1 MSDNLRRYRA
11 IRQAL
16 KQCYPG
22 EPRGQMARHLNTLAA
37 FISGIV
43 GSKSSQLPSIATKIP
58 DAAKPESRVKRV
70 TRWLQ
75 NNGIEEEV
83 YFLPYA
89 DILLRH
95 VALETVVLV
104 MDGSGVGDG
113 CSALMIHVI
122 YTGRALPL
130 AWRVRQSPKGHFP
143 EALHLSLVELIER
156 RIPEGTEVMFLGD
169 GAFDGIK
176 LQGRVEEAGWS

>member
-1 MSDNLRRYRA
+1 MRDNLRRYRA

-22 EPRGQMARHLNTLAA
+22 EPRGQMARHLHTLAA

-58 DAAKPESRVKRV
+58 DAAKPESRVKRF

-83 YFLPYA
+83 SF
-89 DILLRH
+89 
-95 VALETVVLV
+95 
-104 MDGSGVGDG
+104 
-113 CSALMIHVI
+113 
-122 YTGRALPL
+122 
-130 AWRVRQSPKGHFP
+130 
-143 EALHLSLVELIER
+143 
-156 RIPEGTEVMFLGD
+156 
-169 GAFDGIK
+169 
-176 LQGRVEEAGWS
+176 